1 MSTERMWSVLTN
13 AFSQDPIYQSIDS
26 RTIISENEQ
35 APNQIS
41 MVGKIQ
47 LVNLKVVLPA
57 DFEYDPN

>member
-1 MSTERMWSVLTN
+1 MWSVLTN

-26 RTIISENEQ
+26 GTMISENERP
-35 APNQIS
+35 ATQIS

-47 LVNLKVVLPA
+47 LANLRVVLPA